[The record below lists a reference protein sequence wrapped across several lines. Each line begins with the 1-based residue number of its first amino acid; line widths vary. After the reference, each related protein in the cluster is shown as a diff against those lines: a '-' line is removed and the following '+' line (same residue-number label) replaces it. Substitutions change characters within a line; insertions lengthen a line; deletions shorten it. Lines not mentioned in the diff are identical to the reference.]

1 MIKLKLFFYYFLA
14 ILLLKTSDLI
24 HYTNPHSI
32 AWFILVISFI
42 IILSNKI
49 YELDK
54 LIEPSL
60 KFTFI
65 TVLAAVI
72 FGNLVFYFKN
82 ILTMF

>member
-1 MIKLKLFFYYFLA
+1 MIKLKLFFNYFLA
-14 ILLLKTSDLI
+14 MLLLKTSDLI

-42 IILSNKI
+42 IMLSNKI

-60 KFTFI
+60 KFTFMA
-65 TVLAAVI
+65 VLAAVI
-72 FGNLVFYFKN
+72 FANLVFNFKN